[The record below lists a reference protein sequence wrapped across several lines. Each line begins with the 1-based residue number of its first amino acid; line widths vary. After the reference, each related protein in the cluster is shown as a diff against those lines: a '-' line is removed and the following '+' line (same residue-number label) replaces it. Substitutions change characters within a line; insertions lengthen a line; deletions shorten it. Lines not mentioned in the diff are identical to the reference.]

1 MSGQVGGLADAD
13 EPRGEAGIAEVEL
26 GGLDET
32 LGEVGEPGLDP
43 EDEMTGFE
51 DGEPGF
57 RRHAGDA
64 CVGGEGCDIEELAD
78 AAGGQGHEALE
89 RGEVVNPEDLAD
101 ITFDIGGDVIL
112 EPVGCGDGAIMDW
125 GEEAA
130 LEEGIRRGWRPAGG
144 GEFGEGEGQQGE
156 EAGPAGEGLGDGLDE
171 IELAGAGEEE
181 AAGAW
186 VVIDGALEVGEEG
199 WAALDFVE
207 DGLGAEVAE
216 EAAWIVGGE
225 GAGIG
230 VFEGEVGGVGGGE
243 TGEGGFAGLTRAC
256 DDGDGIGGESRLEEG
271 REEARDGARWGR
283 WRHGDQ
289 TNITVCIQSKRSL
302 SEA

>member
-1 MSGQVGGLADAD
+1 
-13 EPRGEAGIAEVEL
+13 
-26 GGLDET
+26 
-32 LGEVGEPGLDP
+32 
-43 EDEMTGFE
+43 
-51 DGEPGF
+51 
-57 RRHAGDA
+57 
-64 CVGGEGCDIEELAD
+64 
-78 AAGGQGHEALE
+78 
-89 RGEVVNPEDLAD
+89 
-101 ITFDIGGDVIL
+101 
-112 EPVGCGDGAIMDW
+112 MDW
-125 GEEAA
+125 GKEAA
-130 LEEGIRRGWRPAGG
+130 LKEGIRRGWRPAGG

-216 EAAWIVGGE
+216 ESAWIVGGE

-243 TGEGGFAGLTRAC
+243 SGEGGFAGLTRAC

-271 REEARDGARWGR
+271 REEARDGARWRR
-283 WRHGDQ
+283 WRHFDQ

-302 SEA
+302 PYA